1 MKKDKPQNQRQ
12 KWTRLLSI
20 ALVAVFMLSCNLLSL
35 AQTSKISGKVTDAVT
50 GETLIGVSVYVK
62 GTTNGTVTDVNGTY
76 SLNASLSGQKVVFS
90 FLGMKTLEITTDG
103 ASTYNVSLESE
114 ATGLEGVVVTALG
127 IKREKKALGYGVGE
141 VKADA
146 IVNSSETNVVTALSG
161 KVAGVVVNSTSS
173 QAGSGANIT
182 IRGNSSI
189 TGNNR
194 PLMVVDG
201 VPYKT
206 DQFGAGAVGG
216 ETGNT
221 SLDIDLNTVENV
233 NILKG
238 AAAAALYGADAAN
251 GVIMITTKRGNKNM
265 KPQITF
271 SESYSFDKVIELPQQ
286 KTWAQGNYNAET
298 GKYVFQDGEL
308 HADGSSGFTSAC
320 WGPRI
325 SEVPGASYFDKYGV
339 FQVGQNA
346 ETSVNIRG
354 GGDKVSYFTSISNTN
369 QQGILSEMTLKKTS
383 ITSNVDIRVTE
394 KLKVTTGLN
403 FTDFKNN
410 RFWEGFANSS
420 FMTTFMSQPTTWN
433 PYPVYAED
441 GRLRSYRG
449 GSRNPYL
456 WLKDNM
462 IRSIIRK
469 RFTPNVGFE
478 YQMTDG
484 LKLTAKVGI
493 DYYYNTRTDQINSG
507 GYDYPTGLYDVQKNS
522 NFFVNSD
529 VVLSYTKKLSPD
541 FSLDALVGN
550 NIQNTTWE
558 GASFIGTGFVLPDIY
573 NKSNCSS
580 VKPDDW
586 RGQQRSTSLYGQ
598 LSLSYKSM
606 LYFNATARQDWTSTL
621 PPAARLNVYP
631 STSLAYIFSEMISD
645 KKILSFGKVS
655 LSYSEVGNTPGAY
668 TNAFSQVNP
677 WLGWSGFTLPYNGQ
691 TGFFLSTTAV
701 NPNLAAEK
709 SKELELYIDTKF
721 LNNRIGLEASVYKS
735 WSDNQI
741 MSTNLESSSGYTS
754 ASMNIGSIEN
764 RGVELMLTGT
774 PVKSKDFNWD
784 ITFNWS
790 KNKSKVL
797 KLGLNG
803 DPINT
808 GYSLWAVEGESFP
821 VIYDVRYARD
831 NNGNIIIDDAD
842 PSSGSYGYPLKT
854 NDKQVIGKVEADWQ
868 GGMRNTFTYKNFT
881 LSAFIDMRVG
891 GWVDNGTEAYLKYY
905 GMTKTTE
912 SRPDNNMWIMDG
924 VKGHYDESGN
934 VVLGSKND
942 LNVRYDNF
950 WKNYTTLET
959 TVQKSDFI
967 KLREVSLFYNV
978 PKAVLDHL
986 KFVKA
991 ASLGFTGRN
1000 LWHKYDKSF
1009 TGADPEASNFG
1020 DNSAQQ
1026 GLTWYMFPNTKTY
1039 TLKLSITF

>member
-1 MKKDKPQNQRQ
+1 MKKNKLQCQKQ
-12 KWTRLLSI
+12 KWSRHFYR
-20 ALVAVFMLSCNLLSL
+20 ALITIFMLSFTLM
-35 AQTSKISGKVTDAVT
+35 AQAQVTKISGRVTDASN
-50 GETLIGVSVYVK
+50 GEPIVGATVLAK
-62 GTTNGTVTDVNGTY
+62 GTQNGALTDIDGKFTISVDKKIEFIVISFVGMQTQEI
-76 SLNASLSGQKVVFS
+76 SLNGQTFFEVA
-90 FLGMKTLEITTDG
+90 LKTNATDI
-103 ASTYNVSLESE
+103 
-114 ATGLEGVVVTALG
+114 EGVVVTALG
-127 IKREKKALGYGVGE
+127 IKREKKALGYAVGE
-141 VKADA
+141 VKSDA
-146 IVNSSETNVVTALSG
+146 IVNSSESNVVTALSG

-173 QAGSGANIT
+173 QAGSGANIV

-221 SLDIDLNTVENV
+221 SLDVDLSTVESV

-251 GVIMITTKRGNKNM
+251 GVIMITTKRGTKNM

-271 SESYSFDKVIELPQQ
+271 SESYSFDKVIEMEQQ
-286 KTWAQGNYNAET
+286 KVWAQGNYDAGS

-308 HADGSSGFTSAC
+308 HPDGSSGFTSAC

-325 SEVPGASYFDKYGV
+325 SEVPGASYFDKYEV

-346 ETSVNIRG
+346 ETNVNIRG
-354 GGDKVSYFTSISNTN
+354 GSDNVTYFTSISNTT
-369 QQGILSEMTLKKTS
+369 QQGILEEMKLKKTS
-383 ITSNVDIRVTE
+383 ITSNVDVRVND

-403 FTDFKNN
+403 FTDFKND
-410 RFWEGFANSS
+410 RFWEGFANSA
-420 FMTTFMSQPTTWN
+420 FMNTFLAQPTTWN
-433 PYPVYAED
+433 PYPVYAAD

-462 IRSIIRK
+462 IRNIGRK
-469 RFTPNVGFE
+469 RFTPNVGFD
-478 YQMTDG
+478 YQIANG
-484 LKLTAKVGI
+484 LKLTGKVGI
-493 DYYYNTRTDQINSG
+493 DFYLNTRTDQINSG

-522 NFFVNSD
+522 NFFLNSD
-529 VVLSYTKKLSPD
+529 VVLSYTKKISSD
-541 FSLDALVGN
+541 FSLDALIGN

-558 GASFIGTGFVLPDIY
+558 GSSFIGTGFVLPDIY

-586 RGQQRSTSLYGQ
+586 RGQQRSISMYGQ
-598 LSLSYKSM
+598 LSLSYRNM
-606 LYFNATARQDWTSTL
+606 LYFTATGRNDWTSTL
-621 PPAARLNVYP
+621 PPDARLNVYP
-631 STSLAYIFSEMISD
+631 STSLAYIFSEMISNKD
-645 KKILSFGKVS
+645 VLSFGKVS

-691 TGFFLSTTAV
+691 TGFFPSTTAV
-701 NPNLAAEK
+701 NPNLKAEK
-709 SKELELYIDTKF
+709 SKEIELFIDTKF
-721 LNNRIGLEASVYKS
+721 LDNRISLEASLYKS

-741 MSTNLESSSGYTS
+741 MTTNLESSSGYTS

-764 RGVELMLTGT
+764 RGIELMLSGT
-774 PVKSKDFNWD
+774 PVKTKDFNWE
-784 ITFNWS
+784 ISFNWS
-790 KNKSKVL
+790 KNKSKVI
-797 KLGLNG
+797 KLGLNH

-831 NNGNIIIDDAD
+831 NEGNIIIDDSD
-842 PSSGSYGYPLKT
+842 PNSGSYGYPLKT
-854 NDKQVIGKVEADWQ
+854 NDKRVIGKVEADWL
-868 GGMRNTFTYKNFT
+868 GGMRNTFSYKNFT

-891 GWVDNGTEAYLKYY
+891 GYVDNGTDAYLKYY
-905 GMTKTTE
+905 GMTKATE
-912 SRPDNNMWIMDG
+912 SRPDDNLWVMEG
-924 VKGHYDESGN
+924 VKGHYNENGD
-934 VVLGSKND
+934 VVLNGKND
-942 LNVRYDNF
+942 LEVRYDNF
-950 WKNYTTLET
+950 WKSYTTLES

-967 KLREVSLFYNV
+967 KLREVSLFYDF
-978 PKAVLDHL
+978 PKAMLEQI

-991 ASLGFTGRN
+991 LSLGFTGRN

-1039 TLKLSITF
+1039 TFKLSISF

>member
-1 MKKDKPQNQRQ
+1 MKKNKLQCEKL
-12 KWTRLLSI
+12 KWSWHFNRALLTIFLLSFT
-20 ALVAVFMLSCNLLSL
+20 LL
-35 AQTSKISGKVTDAVT
+35 AQAQMTKITGRVTDASN
-50 GETLIGVSVYVK
+50 GEPIAGATILAK
-62 GTTNGTVTDVNGTY
+62 GTQNGALTDIDGKFAISVDKKTEILVISFVGMQ
-76 SLNASLSGQKVVFS
+76 SQEVSISGQ
-90 FLGMKTLEITTDG
+90 
-103 ASTYNVSLESE
+103 TYFEVSLKTN
-114 ATGLEGVVVTALG
+114 ATDIEGVVVTALG
-127 IKREKKALGYGVGE
+127 IKREKKALGYAVGE
-141 VKADA
+141 VKSDA
-146 IVNSSETNVVTALSG
+146 IVNSSESNVVTALSG

-173 QAGSGANIT
+173 QAGSGANIV

-221 SLDIDLNTVENV
+221 SLDVDLSTVESV

-251 GVIMITTKRGNKNM
+251 GVIMITTKRGTKNM

-271 SESYSFDKVIELPQQ
+271 SESYSFDKVIEMEQQ
-286 KTWAQGNYNAET
+286 KIWSQGNYDAGT

-308 HADGSSGFTSAC
+308 HPDGSSGFTSAC

-325 SEVPGASYFDKYGV
+325 TDVPGASYFDKYEV

-346 ETSVNIRG
+346 ETSLNIRG
-354 GGDKVSYFTSISNTN
+354 GSDNVTYFTSISNTT
-369 QQGILSEMTLKKTS
+369 QQGILEEMKLKKTS
-383 ITSNVDIRVTE
+383 ITSNVDVRVND

-403 FTDFKNN
+403 FTSFQND
-410 RFWEGFANSS
+410 RFWEGFANSA
-420 FMTTFMSQPTTWN
+420 FMNTFLAQPTTWN
-433 PYPVYAED
+433 PYPVYADD

-462 IRSIIRK
+462 IRNIDRK
-469 RFTPNVGFE
+469 RFTPNVGFD
-478 YQMTDG
+478 YQIANG
-484 LKLTAKVGI
+484 LKLTGKVGI
-493 DYYYNTRTDQINSG
+493 DFYLNTRTDQINSG

-522 NFFVNSD
+522 NFFLNSD
-529 VVLSYTKKLSPD
+529 VVLSYTKKISSD
-541 FSLDALVGN
+541 FSLDALIGN

-558 GASFIGTGFVLPDIY
+558 GSSFIGTGFVLPDIY

-598 LSLSYKSM
+598 LSLSYRNM
-606 LYFNATARQDWTSTL
+606 LYFTATGRNDWTSTL
-621 PPAARLNVYP
+621 PPDARLNIYP
-631 STSLAYIFSEMISD
+631 STSLAYIFSEMISNKD
-645 KKILSFGKVS
+645 VLSFGKVS

-691 TGFFLSTTAV
+691 TGFFPSTTAV
-701 NPNLAAEK
+701 NPNLKAEK
-709 SKELELYIDTKF
+709 SKEIEFYLDTKF
-721 LNNRIGLEASVYKS
+721 LDNRISFEASIYKS

-764 RGVELMLTGT
+764 RGIELMLSGT
-774 PVKSKDFNWD
+774 PVKTKDFNWE
-784 ITFNWS
+784 IAFNWS
-790 KNKSKVL
+790 KNKSEVI
-797 KLGLNG
+797 KLGLNH

-808 GYSLWAVEGESFP
+808 GYSLWAVEGQSFP

-831 NNGNIIIDDAD
+831 NEGNIIIDDAD
-842 PSSGSYGYPLKT
+842 PNSGSYGYPLKT
-854 NDKQVIGKVEADWQ
+854 NDKQVIGKVEADWL
-868 GGMRNTFTYKNFT
+868 GGMRNTFNYKNFT

-891 GWVDNGTEAYLKYY
+891 GYVDNGTDAYLKYY
-905 GMTKTTE
+905 GMTKATE
-912 SRPDNNMWIMDG
+912 ARPDNNLWVMEG
-924 VKGHYDESGN
+924 VKGHYDENGN
-934 VVLGSKND
+934 VVLAGNND
-942 LNVRYDNF
+942 LEVRYDNF
-950 WKNYTTLET
+950 WKSYTTLES

-967 KLREVSLFYNV
+967 KLREVSLFYSF
-978 PKAVLDHL
+978 PKAMLDQI

-991 ASLGFTGRN
+991 LSLGFTGRN
-1000 LWHKYDKSF
+1000 LWHKYDKGF
-1009 TGADPEASNFG
+1009 TGNDPEASNFG

-1039 TLKLSITF
+1039 TFKLSITF